1 MVWGQENASAVCQA
15 ENTHVFIRAFGD
27 SCFMRVLQSLESSLV
42 RHASRSRKGPLC
54 EGASQITKAA
64 FL

>member
-15 ENTHVFIRAFGD
+15 ENIHVFIRAFGD
-27 SCFMRVLQSLESSLV
+27 SFFTRPLQSLESSLV
-42 RHASRSRKGPLC
+42 QHASRSRKGPLC

-64 FL
+64 LL